1 MIVMIVLYKRFVATK
16 NGVLG
21 QAQCKQMMN
30 RTIILYYREKAPHL
44 RILGPMR

>member
-16 NGVLG
+16 NGVL
-21 QAQCKQMMN
+21 KQMMN